1 MKLRKTL
8 VAALIG
14 TALGIGTTLVV
25 AQPSDYGYGP
35 GYGMGPGMM
44 YGYGMGPGM
53 MYGYG
58 HGYGMGPG
66 MMYGYGSGM
75 GPGMMYGNGYGPGY
89 GAGAEL
95 NLTDEQRGK
104 IAKIQQDMRSKQWDL
119 MGKVRDEYA
128 RRAEAPDDA
137 AANKADDQI
146 GQLQQQMV
154 SNATAA
160 RKEMDA
166 VLTKEQRQ
174 QLRRTGY

>member
-1 MKLRKTL
+1 M
-8 VAALIG
+8 G
-14 TALGIGTTLVV
+14 TVPAWGRADVW
-25 AQPSDYGYGP
+25 
-35 GYGMGPGMM
+35 
-44 YGYGMGPGM
+44 
-53 MYGYG
+53 
-58 HGYGMGPG
+58 
-66 MMYGYGSGM
+66 
-75 GPGMMYGNGYGPGY
+75 NGYGPGY